1 MTSPGRR
8 LDPDSGATKE
18 LRPELS
24 EPSPTREELEQS
36 IAALEAQ
43 RHLLGDAAAPAL
55 AALRSQ
61 LEAISSDSS
70 ETEDQRKHIT
80 ILFAD
85 VQGFTAMSGQM
96 DPEDV
101 ADVMN
106 SLWARI
112 DQVIIDHGGRVDKHI
127 GDAVMALF
135 GAPVAREDDPER
147 AVAAALEMQGTIR
160 EEIERRGAEVA
171 SLQMRV
177 GVNTGLAMLG
187 NVGSTNEY
195 TAIGHTVNLASR
207 LEGLAPAGG
216 VLISRSTM
224 NQVVGLFNVEATD
237 PMSVKGIEGPVTAFL
252 VKSAKPRMFRV
263 GPREVAG
270 VPTSMVGRDDEIA
283 SLKALLPPSP
293 FDTSGTVNLVT
304 IIGGPGVGKSR
315 LVYEYFNHLE
325 ANPHPV
331 WLFRGR
337 AFDSSRDTA
346 YAVLRSI
353 LNDRFLIAD
362 SDPAE
367 TARQKLEDG
376 LAEYMGEDAAN
387 AAPFLGHLIGLD
399 YTNHPAVSG
408 LLSEPKLIRD
418 KGFRA
423 FVRFLLNG
431 CVGRYLVFL
440 IEDIHWADQESLD
453 FLEFLATELSDA
465 PTVIM
470 CTARPDLIRRRPEW
484 DRDRPDHLII
494 RLEPLDGE
502 AVDKMIE
509 DVLQRFASPPDQL
522 KTLIAERSEGNP
534 FFLEELVKM
543 LIDEGVID
551 VSGVEWTVKLDAL
564 NQTRIPDTLT
574 GVLQARMDALPRS
587 ERNVLQRSSV
597 IGRVFWE
604 QAADHLAAAAGANDV
619 ELMRAVAPSLK
630 QHELAYE
637 RDPSAFE
644 FTREYVFKHAI
655 LHDVAYESVV
665 RRMRRIY
672 HKEVAVWLIEAS
684 GNRREEFA
692 GQIADHYDRAGES
705 DEAIDWLITAGDRA
719 RKTHAPDAAARAY
732 GRAIEIARTFEEDGL
747 SERALAALWGLGEV
761 LTMQARYEEAIETY
775 RKLRD
780 DAIEAG
786 DDGVLARAELGIA
799 TAETHRRRPRE
810 AVESARRSR
819 EAAKRGEMR
828 ADEARAL
835 FVEAWSS
842 IRLGAFEE
850 GVQKAIEVLAISRE
864 VGDPSQLAEALNLQ
878 GVISASTGSYDQAI
892 ADFSEAA
899 AIYETAGNEEKLMPI
914 LNNLGVI
921 AELRGDHED
930 AEKRYSEALA
940 MARETNDRDAELVY
954 LSNLGG
960 TLVALGRPVEAEAM
974 LREVISLSPEKSML
988 SEAYQFLTGA
998 LTAQERFEDALRA
1011 GSVSLDLAITSESP
1025 DDIAGAWRVLG
1036 TLASE
1041 TGGVVEIND
1050 GLGAGVY
1057 EADDLFGRSLEV
1069 SEEIESDA
1077 DRAKALT
1084 AWAIHDRQNGRF
1096 TASLERWAQAKELLE
1111 ALGATSTI
1119 QRAESILSR

>member
-1 MTSPGRR
+1 M
-8 LDPDSGATKE
+8 
-18 LRPELS
+18 S
-24 EPSPTREELEQS
+24 ESSPTRAELEQS
-36 IAALEAQ
+36 ISALEAQ

-55 AALRSQ
+55 AVLRSQ
-61 LEAISSDSS
+61 LEAIADESPG
-70 ETEDQRKHIT
+70 TEDQRKHIT

-85 VQGFTAMSGQM
+85 VQGFTAMSGEM

-101 ADVMN
+101 AEVMN

-147 AVAAALEMQGTIR
+147 AVAAALEMQETIR
-160 EEIERRGAEVA
+160 EEIERRGPDMA
-171 SLQMRV
+171 SLRMRV

-187 NVGSTNEY
+187 TVGSTNEY

-224 NQVVGLFNVEATD
+224 NQVVGLFNVEATE
-237 PMSVKGIEGPVTAFL
+237 PLSVKGIEGPVTAFL
-252 VKSAKPRMFRV
+252 VKSAKPRAFRV

-270 VPTSMVGRDDEIA
+270 VPTSMVGRDEEIA

-293 FDTSGTVNLVT
+293 LDKPGTVNLVT
-304 IIGGPGVGKSR
+304 IVGGPGVGKSR
-315 LVYEYFNHLE
+315 LVYEYFTHLE

-337 AFDSSRDTA
+337 AVESSRDTA

-362 SDPAE
+362 SDTAD
-367 TARQKLEDG
+367 TARQKLEGG
-376 LAEYMGEDAAN
+376 LAEHLGDDAAN

-399 YTNHPAVSG
+399 YTHHPSVSG

-423 FVRFLLNG
+423 FVRFLIGG
-431 CVGRYLVFL
+431 CESRYLVFL
-440 IEDIHWADQESLD
+440 VEDLHWADQESLD
-453 FLEFLATELSDA
+453 FLEFLAHELSDA

-470 CTARPDLIRRRPEW
+470 CTARPDLLQRRPEW
-484 DRDRPDHLII
+484 DRERQDHLVI
-494 RLEPLDGE
+494 RLEALDGD
-502 AVDKMIE
+502 AIDMMIE
-509 DVLQRFASPPDQL
+509 DVLQRFSSPPNQL
-522 KTLIAERSEGNP
+522 KELIAERSEGNP

-543 LIDEGVID
+543 LIDEDVID
-551 VSGVEWTVKLDAL
+551 VSGAEWTVKLDAL
-564 NQTRIPDTLT
+564 SKAKIPDTLT
-574 GVLQARMDALPRS
+574 GVLQARLDALPRP
-587 ERNVLQRSSV
+587 ERSVLQRASV

-604 QAADHLAAAAGANDV
+604 QATDHLASAAGAKDV
-619 ELMRAVAPSLK
+619 ESMRMVAPSLK

-665 RRMRRIY
+665 RRMRRVY
-672 HKEVAVWLIEAS
+672 HKEVAAWLIEAAGS
-684 GNRREEFA
+684 RRAEFA
-692 GQIADHYDRAGES
+692 GQIADHYDRGGES

-732 GRAIEIARTFEEDGL
+732 GRAIEIAHRLGSDRL
-747 SERALAALWGLGEV
+747 SGRLLAALGGLGEV
-761 LTMQARYEEAIETY
+761 LDMQARYEEAIDTY
-775 RKLRD
+775 TRLRE
-780 DAIEAG
+780 DALDAG
-786 DDGVLARAELGIA
+786 DDRVLAKAELGIA
-799 TAETHRRRPRE
+799 TAESHRRRPRE
-810 AVESARRSR
+810 ALESARRSR
-819 EAAKRGEMR
+819 EAAVRGNMR
-828 ADEARAL
+828 AEEARAL

-850 GVQKAIEVLAISRE
+850 GVEMATEMLAISRE
-864 VGDPSQLAEALNLQ
+864 VGEQSQLAEALNLQ
-878 GVISASTGSYDQAI
+878 GVISASTGSYDRAI

-899 AIYETAGNEEKLMPI
+899 VIYETAGNEEKLMPI

-930 AEKRYSEALA
+930 AERSYSEALA
-940 MARETNDRDAELVY
+940 MALETNDRDAELVY
-954 LSNLGG
+954 MSNLGG
-960 TLVALGRPVEAEAM
+960 TLVALDRPVEAEAM
-974 LREVISLSPEKSML
+974 LRRVVAMTPEKSML
-988 SEAYQFLTGA
+988 SEAYQFLTTA
-998 LTAQERFEDALRA
+998 LVAQGRFEEALQV
-1011 GSVSLDLAITSESP
+1011 GTISLDLAITSEAP

-1036 TLASE
+1036 TLASA
-1041 TGGVVEIND
+1041 TDLAVEVSD
-1050 GLGAGVY
+1050 GPAAGVY
-1057 EADDLFGRSLEV
+1057 QANELFGKSLEV
-1069 SEEIESDA
+1069 SEEVESDA
-1077 DRAKALT
+1077 DRAKALM
-1084 AWAIHDRQNGRF
+1084 AWAIHDHRNGNH
-1096 TASLERWAQAKELLE
+1096 AESAERWARAKELLE
-1111 ALGATSTI
+1111 DLGATRTI
-1119 QRAESILSR
+1119 RRTEAVLAE

>member
-1 MTSPGRR
+1 V
-8 LDPDSGATKE
+8 
-18 LRPELS
+18 S
-24 EPSPTREELEQS
+24 ESSPTREELEQS
-36 IAALEAQ
+36 ISALEAQ

-55 AALRSQ
+55 AVLRSQ
-61 LEAISSDSS
+61 LDAIADDSPG
-70 ETEDQRKHIT
+70 TEDQRKHIT

-85 VQGFTAMSGQM
+85 VQGFTAMSGEM

-101 ADVMN
+101 AEIMN
-106 SLWARI
+106 SLWASI

-147 AVAAALEMQGTIR
+147 AVTAALAMQQTIR
-160 EEIERRGAEVA
+160 DEIEKRGPEVA
-171 SLQMRV
+171 GLQMRV

-224 NQVVGLFNVEATD
+224 NQVVGLFNVEATE
-237 PMSVKGIEGPVTAFL
+237 PLSVKGIEEPVTAFL
-252 VKSAKPRMFRV
+252 VKSAKPRTFRV

-270 VPTSMVGRDDEIA
+270 VPTSMVGRDEEIA

-293 FDTSGTVNLVT
+293 FDKPGTVNLVT
-304 IIGGPGVGKSR
+304 VIGGPGVGKSR

-337 AFDSSRDTA
+337 AVESSRDTA

-362 SDPAE
+362 SDTAE
-367 TARQKLEDG
+367 TARQKLEHG
-376 LAEYMGEDAAN
+376 LAEHLGEDAAN

-418 KGFRA
+418 KGFRGL
-423 FVRFLLNG
+423 VRFLIEG
-431 CVGRYLVFL
+431 CASRYLVFL
-440 IEDIHWADQESLD
+440 IEDIHWSDQESLD
-453 FLEFLATELSDA
+453 FLEFLAEELSDA

-470 CTARPDLIRRRPEW
+470 CTARPDLLQRRPNW
-484 DRDRPDHLII
+484 DRLRTSHLII
-494 RLEPLDGE
+494 RLEALDGDAIE
-502 AVDKMIE
+502 RMIE
-509 DVLQRFASPPDQL
+509 DVLQRFSSPPGQL
-522 KTLIAERSEGNP
+522 KELIAERSEGNP
-534 FFLEELVKM
+534 FFIEELVKM
-543 LIDEGVID
+543 LIDEDVID
-551 VSGVEWTVKLDAL
+551 ISGVEWTVHLDAL
-564 NQTRIPDTLT
+564 SRARIPDTLT
-574 GVLQARMDALPRS
+574 GVLQARLDALPRP
-587 ERNVLQRSSV
+587 ERSVLQRASV

-604 QAADHLAAAAGANDV
+604 QATDHLASAAAARDV
-619 ELMRAVAPSLK
+619 ESLRMVAPSLK

-637 RDPSAFE
+637 RVPSAFE

-665 RRMRRIY
+665 RRMRKVY
-672 HKEVAVWLIEAS
+672 HKEVAAWLIGAAGS
-684 GNRREEFA
+684 RRAEFA
-692 GQIADHYDRAGES
+692 GQIADHYDRGGEP
-705 DEAIDWLITAGDRA
+705 DEAIDWLLTAGERA

-732 GRAIEIARTFEEDGL
+732 RRAIEIARKLGADRL
-747 SERALAALWGLGEV
+747 SDRFLAALGGLGEV
-761 LTMQARYEEAIETY
+761 LTMQARYEEAIDTY
-775 RKLRD
+775 TKLRD
-780 DAIEAG
+780 DALEAG
-786 DDGVLARAELGIA
+786 DDAVLARAELGIA

-810 AVESARRSR
+810 ALESARRSR
-819 EAAKRGEMR
+819 EAAERADMR
-828 ADEARAL
+828 AGEARAL

-850 GVQKAIEVLAISRE
+850 GVNKATEVLAISRE
-864 VGDPSQLAEALNLQ
+864 VGEQTQLAEALNLQ
-878 GVISASTGSYDQAI
+878 GVISASTGSYDRAI
-892 ADFSEAA
+892 EDFSEAA
-899 AIYETAGNEEKLMPI
+899 AIYEKAGNEEKLMPI

-940 MARETNDRDAELVY
+940 MAQETNDRDAEIVY

-960 TLVALGRPVEAEAM
+960 TLVVLDRPVEAEGLLRRVIAM
-974 LREVISLSPEKSML
+974 SPENSML

-998 LTAQERFEDALRA
+998 LTAQARFEEALDA
-1011 GSVSLDLAITSESP
+1011 GTTSLELAITSEAP

-1036 TLASE
+1036 ALGSA
-1041 TGGVVEIND
+1041 TGTEVEVS
-1050 GLGAGVY
+1050 GGSAAGVY
-1057 EADDLFGRSLEV
+1057 QPDELFGKSLAV

-1077 DRAKALT
+1077 DRAKALI
-1084 AWAIHDRQNGRF
+1084 AWAIHDHRKGNISDS
-1096 TASLERWAQAKELLE
+1096 AERWAKAKELLE
-1111 ALGATSTI
+1111 DLGARSTI
-1119 QRAESILSR
+1119 CRVERILNE